1 MSMEPLPWVEKP
13 LRSAFMTAPESP
25 IIARSGKP
33 PFDRRAVAAW
43 CLYDWAN
50 SPFPTV
56 VTTFIFAA
64 YYTSAVAADAGDAL
78 AQWGVMQ
85 GQPALVIAL
94 VSPVLGA
101 IADRGGRR
109 KPWLAVFTL
118 AMAAGSGL
126 LWLVHPDPG
135 DAWLLLWLV
144 GLAMV
149 AFEVG
154 MVFYNAMLPSL
165 APYNWLGRV
174 SGWAWGLGYFGGL
187 SCLAILLYG
196 FIQTEAPPFG
206 LAKESA
212 QHVRIAGPFVALWIV
227 LFSLPVFLY
236 TPDRAASGVTAR
248 VAVREGL
255 ATLWHTLRHLRQ
267 YGSVAR
273 FLVARFFYTDGI
285 NTLFIFGGI
294 YAAGTFGMNVGE
306 VAMFG
311 ILLNVTA
318 GLGAFG
324 FAWIDDY
331 FGAKR
336 TILIALAGILL
347 VGVPILIITSKMWF
361 YILGAVLG
369 IFFGPAQAASRS
381 LMARMAPEGMETEMF
396 GLFAL
401 TGKAAAI
408 LSPLTVALVVTV
420 TGSQRAAMATVL
432 PVIMI
437 GALILLKVRDP
448 AEEGS
453 EPV

>member
-1 MSMEPLPWVEKP
+1 MPWVEKA
-13 LRSAFMTAPESP
+13 LRSASMTAPESP
-25 IIARSGKP
+25 ILARSGASP
-33 PFDRRAVAAW
+33 GRAPFDRRAVAAW

-64 YYTSAVAADAGDAL
+64 YYTGAVAADASDAL
-78 AQWGVMQ
+78 AQWGLMQ
-85 GQPALVIAL
+85 GLAALAIAL

-109 KPWLAVFTL
+109 KPWLAVCTL

-126 LWLVHPDPG
+126 LWLVHPEPG
-135 DAWLLLWLV
+135 DGWLLLWLV
-144 GLAMV
+144 GLATV

-154 MVFYNAMLPSL
+154 MVFYNAMLPGL
-165 APYNWLGRV
+165 APHNWLGRV

-187 SCLAILLYG
+187 SCLVVLLYG
-196 FIQTEAPPFG
+196 FIQAEVPPFG

-212 QHVRIAGPFVALWIV
+212 QHVRIAGPLVALWIV

-236 TPDRAASGVTAR
+236 TPDRAASGAPAR
-248 VAVREGL
+248 EAVREGL
-255 ATLWHTLRHLRQ
+255 VSLWHTLRHLRR
-267 YGSVAR
+267 YGSIAR
-273 FLVARFFYTDGI
+273 FLIARFFYTDGI
-285 NTLFIFGGI
+285 NTIFIFGGI

-331 FGAKR
+331 LGAKR
-336 TILIALAGILL
+336 TVLIAIAGILI
-347 VGVPILIITSKMWF
+347 VGVPILIITSKTWF
-361 YILGAVLG
+361 FILGALLG

-381 LMARMAPEGMETEMF
+381 LMARMAPKGMETEMF

-448 AEEGS
+448 AQE
-453 EPV
+453 VRD